1 MSSRAL
7 KKLQGGD
14 ELQPT
19 DEDVD
24 NLLSSG
30 GEEDPDLQ
38 TGKGKTNFFDLVR
51 GKTKI
56 SKKTAGYNWFS
67 MMEEFGRE
75 VGLMWVFCGSQG
87 KLMNFH
93 LYYT

>member
-51 GKTKI
+51 GKTTI
-56 SKKTAGYNWFS
+56 SKKRPGYNLVS
-67 MMEEFGRE
+67 TLEEFGRE
-75 VGLMWVFCGSQG
+75 VGLMWVFMGHRE
-87 KLMNFH
+87 N
-93 LYYT
+93 Y